1 MMRTRAD
8 NNQIVGR
15 TATESVQLQ
24 SSTRVRRPVQWQK
37 KNAILIEKDR
47 RHQIN
52 VSSSMLSP
60 DILQQIFRSRLGTT
74 INLQIS
80 SFSLFRLLKGLVFRL
95 LNGFVQSYESSPTQI
110 RIPCPIVQVMRQ
122 GTSSQYQK
130 SYLDLG
136 LWFVKLNHYSQM
148 LSQQCCPKKICWN
161 YVKSSVKP
169 FLRFQIVRHTS

>member
-1 MMRTRAD
+1 MKEALYTETKLSSLLMLVGHKAVGEAIIHTPNFFWKLQSQPKMMMRTRAD

-52 VSSSMLSP
+52 VSSSMQSP

-80 SFSLFRLLKGLVFRL
+80 GL
-95 LNGFVQSYESSPTQI
+95 S
-110 RIPCPIVQVMRQ
+110 
-122 GTSSQYQK
+122 
-130 SYLDLG
+130 
-136 LWFVKLNHYSQM
+136 WFVKLNHYSQNAEPPM
-148 LSQQCCPKKICWN
+148 LSKQVCWN

>member
-15 TATESVQLQ
+15 TGTESVQLQ
-24 SSTRVRRPVQWQK
+24 SSTRERGPVQWQK

-80 SFSLFRLLKGLVFRL
+80 GFSLFRLLKGLVFRL

-110 RIPCPIVQVMRQ
+110 PCPIVEVIRKHILTRHLVSVSKELFGSWLM
-122 GTSSQYQK
+122 
-130 SYLDLG
+130 
-136 LWFVKLNHYSQM
+136 
-148 LSQQCCPKKICWN
+148 ICKTQPLFTKCWATN
-161 YVKSSVKP
+161 AV
-169 FLRFQIVRHTS
+169 

>member
-15 TATESVQLQ
+15 TTTESVQLQ

-60 DILQQIFRSRLGTT
+60 DVLLQIFRSKLSTT
-74 INLQIS
+74 INMQIS
-80 SFSLFRLLKGLVFRL
+80 GFYLFRLLKGLVFRL

-110 RIPCPIVQVMRQ
+110 RIPCPIVQVMRKHILTRHLVSVSKELF
-122 GTSSQYQK
+122 GSWLMICKSQPLFTK
-130 SYLDLG
+130 
-136 LWFVKLNHYSQM
+136 
-148 LSQQCCPKKICWN
+148 CWATN
-161 YVKSSVKP
+161 AV
-169 FLRFQIVRHTS
+169 

>member
-15 TATESVQLQ
+15 TGTESVQLQ

-37 KNAILIEKDR
+37 KNTILIEKDR

-80 SFSLFRLLKGLVFRL
+80 GFSLFRLLKGLVFRL

-110 RIPCPIVQVMRQ
+110 RIPCPIVRKHILTRHLVSVSKELFGSWLM
-122 GTSSQYQK
+122 
-130 SYLDLG
+130 
-136 LWFVKLNHYSQM
+136 
-148 LSQQCCPKKICWN
+148 ICKTQPLFTKCWATN
-161 YVKSSVKP
+161 AV
-169 FLRFQIVRHTS
+169 